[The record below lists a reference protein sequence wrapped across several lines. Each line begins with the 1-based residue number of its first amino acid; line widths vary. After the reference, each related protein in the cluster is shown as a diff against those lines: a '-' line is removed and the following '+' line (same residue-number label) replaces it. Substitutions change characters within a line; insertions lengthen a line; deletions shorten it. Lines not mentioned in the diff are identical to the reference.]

1 MKKKNKEG
9 NLIFLPAPP
18 GNSLQV
24 FLAPGLGPGEP
35 LEKLC
40 VVQQKTAVLD
50 QCPWGTGAVCMREAV
65 EYSLSD
71 ISVLMGP
78 AEQAHQD
85 RMLQGITRARVM
97 AVWGGASCQRQLQLN
112 HPDCSGDR
120 LREGNSGPVS
130 ASGPIL
136 DPGRV

>member
-1 MKKKNKEG
+1 MKKKKKEG

-24 FLAPGLGPGEP
+24 FVAPGLGPGEP

-50 QCPWGTGAVCMREAV
+50 QCPWGTRAVCMREAV

-78 AEQAHQD
+78 AEQAHRD
-85 RMLQGITRARVM
+85 RMLQGITCARVM
-97 AVWGGASCQRQLQLN
+97 AVWGGARCQRQLQLN

-130 ASGPIL
+130 ASGPVL